1 MTTCR
6 ASGGAFSSSGSASGR
21 SGRSAAMRGEAPTRN
36 GASASVATAIA
47 TKSSSRAG
55 ERSPSGCP
63 ARASTN
69 ENSPTAA
76 SARAARAAVRGAAA
90 ANRATPPSAT
100 ATWRTTPAGPTAPAA
115 DAGASA
121 GSKRRSGTSARSW
134 KRDTARKRCPCGAA
148 SSSRAASAGRTTAVE
163 ESETRRPAKTA
174 GPQASPKAGRASA
187 RPPAQRPIWSAPA
200 SAEVFAR
207 RRSLASGN
215 SSPTKK
221 RMRATPKSAMASTCS
236 VSRRNE
242 SACGPMSAPVA
253 RNPTIAGSL
262 SFRKRKRIGSDA
274 ARTIVRSRSRS
285 CMDVPPLEPVAQLVR
300 EALPQLRQKRTARVR
315 LEVDLH
321 AALPLLGDEVGDEA
335 RDRAVVHVEVELE
348 VVEEAARI
356 EVRGAD
362 DRDLAVEDRDLRV
375 DHPVLP
381 LEDARAR
388 PQEAPVRGAR
398 GGAHPRLVDRARHD
412 DDDRQTVGRRAPAS
426 AQDAPSR
433 YEVGSR
439 EEDLRTRRAD
449 QHAVEAAHRVLVPTP
464 PAAHHLHRHVRLQL
478 ARRQESG
485 ARLAR
490 GRQALARLLVP
501 DVSEVER
508 EVSHDRSG
516 DAEPDVDEAPRVR
529 ALGVRDGPVRASDG
543 RDRVVGDDGLAVGPV
558 VRIRPDAP
566 RGDRMEDVY
575 ERALRLQAVD
585 VLRAGPGSDR
595 VVGDAYRHAAGE
607 RGAHEL
613 DETLTDDVV
622 GPEVDLHVERPLG
635 SADRLSPRLE
645 KSAAVAVEGR
655 DVAFAEGCVLLPRER
670 QEALAPDPHPVRLA
684 AERPGQACAL
694 HRARLSRG
702 TARNAPIDEPAP
714 ARDAAVPEVAAGGE
728 KAARAGPPRGERLG
742 GEVGG
747 LDDEPL

>member
-63 ARASTN
+63 AGASTN
-69 ENSPTAA
+69 ENSTTAA
-76 SARAARAAVRGAAA
+76 SARAARAAVRGAVAANRSAANAVAVFQTRTSATARRTSAGRSTRRRGSRSIPIETKNTLERRSRNGASAATTSWRYSLSARTIPATNAPIAGETPARAERETRTSTRTRTAPVNPSRLPRRATRSRSHGTAKRAA
-90 ANRATPPSAT
+90 AARRATPPSAT

-163 ESETRRPAKTA
+163 ESETRRPAKTTA
-174 GPQASPKAGRASA
+174 PQASPKAWRASA

-221 RMRATPKSAMASTCS
+221 RKRATPKSAQASTCS

-242 SACGPMSAPVA
+242 SACGPMSAPVT

-558 VRIRPDAP
+558 YRIRP
-566 RGDRMEDVY
+566 V
-575 ERALRLQAVD
+575 
-585 VLRAGPGSDR
+585 
-595 VVGDAYRHAAGE
+595 
-607 RGAHEL
+607 
-613 DETLTDDVV
+613 
-622 GPEVDLHVERPLG
+622 
-635 SADRLSPRLE
+635 
-645 KSAAVAVEGR
+645 
-655 DVAFAEGCVLLPRER
+655 
-670 QEALAPDPHPVRLA
+670 
-684 AERPGQACAL
+684 
-694 HRARLSRG
+694 
-702 TARNAPIDEPAP
+702 
-714 ARDAAVPEVAAGGE
+714 
-728 KAARAGPPRGERLG
+728 
-742 GEVGG
+742 
-747 LDDEPL
+747 